1 MLRVVFQ
8 VTQLVLYSFSN
19 LNGIGRTRMIKIS
32 QTPSNLNNIRLFYY
46 TKLLGDIKKNK
57 SLVMFKFYTVYKYV
71 ELIAAEFPLLEP

>member
-1 MLRVVFQ
+1 
-8 VTQLVLYSFSN
+8 
-19 LNGIGRTRMIKIS
+19 MIKIS